1 MLTYRAGMT
10 IAHRLA
16 TEADLDQLDAL
27 MARAIA
33 ELQHGLLS
41 PAQIAVSHQTMGLD
55 RQLVADRTYFVA
67 MIDGTIAG
75 CGGWSWRATLFGGD
89 SSSIPRDP
97 RPLNPASDA
106 ARVRAMYTDPAFA
119 RRGVGAHVLALCENA
134 ARAAGFGRVELMAT
148 LSGARLYRRAGYV
161 VAAELESAAVDGVS
175 VPLLR
180 MEKPL

>member
-1 MLTYRAGMT
+1 MLQPMT
-10 IAHRLA
+10 LTHRLA
-16 TEADLDQLDAL
+16 TEADLAALDAL

-55 RQLVADRTYFVA
+55 RQLVADRTYFIA
-67 MIDGTIAG
+67 LSDGQIAG

-89 SSSIPRDP
+89 TSIVARDP
-97 RPLNPASDA
+97 RALDPASEA
-106 ARVRAMYTDPAFA
+106 AKVRAMYTDPGFA
-119 RRGVGAHVLALCENA
+119 RRGVGAYVLALCEEA
-134 ARAAGFGRVELMAT
+134 ARAAGFRRAELMAT
-148 LSGARLYRRAGYV
+148 LSGARLYRKAGYV
-161 VAAELESAAVDGVS
+161 VAEEVESAAVDGIT

>member
-1 MLTYRAGMT
+1 MRAMT
-10 IAHRLA
+10 LAHRLA
-16 TEADLDQLDAL
+16 TEDDLPALDAL

-67 MIDGTIAG
+67 LDDGAIAG

-89 SSSIPRDP
+89 DSIVTRDP
-97 RPLNPASDA
+97 RRLDSATEA
-106 ARVRAMYTDPAFA
+106 AKVRAMYTDPAHA
-119 RRGVGAHVLALCENA
+119 RKGVGAYVLALCEGA
-134 ARAAGFGRVELMAT
+134 ARDAGFARVELMAT
-148 LSGARLYRRAGYV
+148 LSGARLYRKAGYV
-161 VAAELESAAVDGVS
+161 VAEAVESAAVDGVT

-180 MEKPL
+180 MEKQL

>member
-1 MLTYRAGMT
+1 MTLT
-10 IAHRLA
+10 HRLA
-16 TEADLDQLDAL
+16 TEDDLPALDAL

-41 PAQIAVSHQTMGLD
+41 PAQIAVSHKTMGLD

-67 MIDGTIAG
+67 LHDGAIAG

-89 SSSIPRDP
+89 DSIVARDP
-97 RPLNPASDA
+97 RRLDPATEA
-106 ARVRAMYTDPAFA
+106 AKVRAMYTDPDHA
-119 RRGVGAHVLALCENA
+119 RKGVGAYVLALCEGA
-134 ARAAGFGRVELMAT
+134 ARDAGFARVELMGT
-148 LSGARLYRRAGYV
+148 LSGARLYRKAGYQ
-161 VAAELESAAVDGVS
+161 VAEAVESAAVDGVT